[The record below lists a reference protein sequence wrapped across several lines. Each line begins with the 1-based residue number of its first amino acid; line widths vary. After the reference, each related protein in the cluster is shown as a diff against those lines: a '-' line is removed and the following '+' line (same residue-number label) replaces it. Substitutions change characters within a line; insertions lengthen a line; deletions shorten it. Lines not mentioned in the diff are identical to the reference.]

1 MFIQLFYSRSPLK
14 ETTNDSSQVRQ
25 FTTKSSPPTT
35 PPLRAKSAFA
45 TPKSILKHRRMIDSN
60 VQVRA
65 LKRNCCHSTEISLH
79 LLVLVSFF
87 SFYLS
92 LCCFACTVLCVCV
105 RACVR
110 ACNANINYMC

>member
-1 MFIQLFYSRSPLK
+1 MFIQLLYSRSPLK

-25 FTTKSSPPTT
+25 FTTKSSPPAT

-60 VQVRA
+60 VQVGA

-79 LLVLVSFF
+79 LGIGVSLIFF
-87 SFYLS
+87 HF
-92 LCCFACTVLCVCV
+92 
-105 RACVR
+105 
-110 ACNANINYMC
+110 I